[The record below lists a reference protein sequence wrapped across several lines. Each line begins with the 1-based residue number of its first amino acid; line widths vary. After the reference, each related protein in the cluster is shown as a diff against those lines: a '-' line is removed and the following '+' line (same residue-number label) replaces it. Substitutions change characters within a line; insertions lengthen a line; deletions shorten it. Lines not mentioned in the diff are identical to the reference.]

1 MTSPARAHREAEA
14 AIQSRDTDLGELT
27 EYQRL
32 LQSLQADRALIK
44 GLNGIAD
51 KVSAKEQMLPRYAEW
66 LSGVIES
73 GQVQSDDRITP
84 TCLIWLIDTG
94 RIDDAMPLA
103 EIAIRTGL
111 ESSDEYQRSLPEIIV
126 EEAAERI
133 AAGADIAPEHLN
145 TLVAWASG
153 KSESGLHLLN
163 MADQIRAKM
172 LKAAGERAEEAGD
185 TALALSRYRAAVAYN
200 DKIGVKKRIA
210 ALEKAA

>member
-1 MTSPARAHREAEA
+1 MTRPARAHREAQA
-14 AIQSRDTDLGELT
+14 AIQSQDADLSEMT
-27 EYQRL
+27 EYRRL
-32 LQSLQADRALIK
+32 LQSLQADKAIIK
-44 GLNGIAD
+44 GLNGVSDKIA
-51 KVSAKEQMLPRYAEW
+51 AKTEMLPRYAEW

-94 RIDDAMPLA
+94 RIDEAIPLA
-103 EIAIRTGL
+103 ETAIRAGV
-111 ESSDEYQRSLPEIIV
+111 ESSDEYQRSLPEIII

-133 AAGADIAPEHLN
+133 AAGADVSPEHLN

-153 KSESGLHLLN
+153 KNESGLHLLN

-185 TALALSRYRAAVAYN
+185 TALALSRYRAAVDYN

>member
-1 MTSPARAHREAEA
+1 MTSPARAHREAQA
-14 AIQSRDTDLGELT
+14 AIQAQDADLSEMT
-27 EYQRL
+27 EYRRL
-32 LQSLQADRALIK
+32 LQSLQADKAIIK
-44 GLNGIAD
+44 GLNG
-51 KVSAKEQMLPRYAEW
+51 VSEMLPRYAEW

-94 RIDDAMPLA
+94 RIDEAMPLA
-103 EIAIRTGL
+103 ETAIRAGV
-111 ESSDEYQRSLPEIIV
+111 ESSDEYQRSLPEIII

-133 AAGADIAPEHLN
+133 AAGADVLPEHLN

-153 KSESGLHLLN
+153 KNESGLHILN

-172 LKAAGERAEEAGD
+172 LKVAGERAEEAGD
-185 TALALSRYRAAVAYN
+185 AALALSRYRAAVAYN